1 MKRTIHINIP
11 FHKKQDT
18 SYPSYQQLEE
28 EFSSLQDLNFPESAL
43 AAEYG
48 LVELSILPLQVFPSL
63 FNTYH
68 YHFNCYHNYCY
79 HHDNFCRARPLWT
92 TFCARACLS
101 HCSSSRR
108 QIWRCPWSS
117 FVHWA
122 LSLFLY
128 NYFHNL
134 IYIRCHPS
142 PCPTAWT
149 AYPCPF
155 PFHQVIL
162 ILIAFN

>member
-18 SYPSYQQLEE
+18 SDPINSWKFTGF
-28 EFSSLQDLNFPESAL
+28 EFSWERSCCRVWPRWTINIATTSFP
-43 AAEYG
+43 
-48 LVELSILPLQVFPSL
+48 ITI
-63 FNTYH
+63 TYH
-68 YHFNCYHNYCY
+68 YHLNYYHNYCY

-162 ILIAFN
+162 ILITSITRCWQ